1 MICDKCKAEVP
12 EDDIYVYGGRK
23 LCEDCYIAAL
33 HRPQPCDPG
42 AVSAARASRE
52 LQGHKGTDGLTP
64 VQKKIYE
71 YLKEKGKATR
81 QEVAE
86 QIGIPLEDLERDF
99 AILRHCE
106 LVRAFKEGND
116 VFLTVMN

>member
-1 MICDKCKAEVP
+1 MICEKCRAEVS
-12 EDDIYVYGGRK
+12 EDDIYEHGGRK

-52 LQGHKGTDGLTP
+52 LQGHKGAQGLTP
-64 VQKKIYE
+64 VQKKIYD

-86 QIGIPLEDLERDF
+86 YMGLPWEDIERDF
-99 AILRHCE
+99 AVLRHCE
-106 LVRAFKEGND
+106 LVRAFKDGNE
-116 VFLTVMN
+116 VFLTLM